1 MSRFQ
6 KWAVWVTSFLTVATG
21 VAYFAAK
28 YLAEGGDGYSVVNHP
43 WQPWLLKAHIVVSPM
58 LIFALGL
65 IAVDHVW
72 DHIVSGVRVS
82 RRTALVTVATVVP
95 MILTGYLIQVL
106 TASGWVTAMAIAHI
120 AFGAL
125 YAVGL
130 AAHNAIIWWKGLGG
144 SGVGRGR

>member
-6 KWAVWVTSFLTVATG
+6 KWSVWVTSFLTVVTG
-21 VAYFAAK
+21 VAYFAVK
-28 YLAEGGDGYSVVNHP
+28 YLVEGGGEYSVVNHP
-43 WQPWLLKAHIVVSPM
+43 WQPWLLKAHIVASPA

-106 TASGWVTAMAIAHI
+106 TASGWVTAMAVAHI
-120 AFGAL
+120 VFGGL

-144 SGVGRGR
+144 PGAGGGA